1 MKEQFA
7 GYSIFGIL
15 VFLVL
20 ALIFGPLLTIW
31 TLNTLFVSL
40 AIPYTYWTWLAALL
54 LNLTIAGAGSLSN
67 K

>member
-7 GYSIFGIL
+7 GVAIFGIL
-15 VFLVL
+15 VVLVL
-20 ALIFGPLLTIW
+20 LVVFGPLLTIW

-40 AIPYTYWTWLAALL
+40 AIPYTFWTWLAALV
-54 LNLTIAGAGSLSN
+54 LNLSLAGAGGLSN